1 MNTWI
6 TSDWHLGENRFDL
19 MFRPFKTTDEH
30 NNTIINNH
38 NSVVGKDDIVYV
50 VGDVV
55 YQKEPKYLPLVSK
68 MNGRKILVRGNHDNV
83 FTDEQ
88 LSPYFEKI
96 ISDGDGIDLTIQ
108 GVDCYLTHYP
118 STSKKDKFNL
128 VGHIH
133 GAWKYQLNMINIGI
147 DVNHFFPVNSDK
159 VLFYLN
165 TVTNHYDEDVWIAYN
180 EINSQFY
187 RNGRGKQSSY
197 FTKKEKKS

>member
-50 VGDVV
+50 VGDAV
-55 YQKEPKYLPLVSK
+55 YQKEPMYLSLVSK

-96 ISDGDGIDLTIQ
+96 IPDGDGIDLTI
-108 GVDCYLTHYP
+108 DNIECWLTHYP
-118 STSKKDKFNL
+118 TTGRKDKFNI
-128 VGHIH
+128 VGHVHSIF
-133 GAWKYQLNMINIGI
+133 KFQLNMINVGV
-147 DVNHFFPVNSDK
+147 DVNHFYPVNLNK
-159 VLFYLN
+159 IPFFYK
-165 TVTNHYDEDVWIAYN
+165 TIKDHYDGDAWVAYN
-180 EINSQFY
+180 EINTNFI
-187 RNGRGKQSSY
+187 GKRGKKGSY
-197 FTKKEKKS
+197 FEKKNKTM